1 MSRVFTI
8 RNTNLRVHNDVLG
21 FPELFELA
29 QFIISSGWGQVSVN
43 SSEDPGRYLINNLK
57 LWHQAQLHTL
67 TVTPLSTQPSI
78 VVYGDIVGN
87 QYSQPPVWYFILISY
102 LYHASR
108 ITIIA
113 IKYTMYSTI
122 VVAHIN
128 SKPTVGR
135 GFKLERFNWLG
146 SLWIMCEVKITSEYL
161 ADKPYWDWHITSHSH
176 QIWLQIILS
185 WSLLDWFQFLQF
197 WRSAANVG
205 GKREEGGGRTR
216 GEVNINNC
224 SWWRGGVSLSLS
236 TSP

>member
-1 MSRVFTI
+1 MMSWVSQNCLSWRSLSSLQVGDKWVSTALRILGGIWSTTWNYDI
-8 RNTNLRVHNDVLG
+8 RHSYTH
-21 FPELFELA
+21 
-29 QFIISSGWGQVSVN
+29 W
-43 SSEDPGRYLINNLK
+43 
-57 LWHQAQLHTL
+57 
-67 TVTPLSTQPSI
+67 LSHHFLPSL
-78 VVYGDIVGN
+78 VYGDIVGN

-146 SLWIMCEVKITSEYL
+146 SLWITCEVKITSEYL

-236 TSP
+236 LSP